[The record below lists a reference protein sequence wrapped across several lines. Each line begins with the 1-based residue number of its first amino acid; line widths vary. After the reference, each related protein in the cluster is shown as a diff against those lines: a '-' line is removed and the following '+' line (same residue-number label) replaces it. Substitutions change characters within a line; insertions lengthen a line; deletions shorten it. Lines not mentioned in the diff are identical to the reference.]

1 MYNNDIVFSTLLVL
15 YLFIFSCFLFMHNSK
30 MLAISRLS
38 LDDWIWLIIGLAH

>member
-1 MYNNDIVFSTLLVL
+1 
-15 YLFIFSCFLFMHNSK
+15 MHNSK